1 MARRGWATWMRP
13 STRVPRSKRAV
24 CKQGVGGS
32 ATARGPQPAK
42 GGEESE
48 GKGDKPR
55 WACSAEP
62 LAAVQAEVLDT
73 VHRQAPCQGICY
85 CESLA

>member
-1 MARRGWATWMRP
+1 MSFEATPEETVCCKSGVVLWHKILSGLSGARNRRGKVIK
-13 STRVPRSKRAV
+13 SH
-24 CKQGVGGS
+24 
-32 ATARGPQPAK
+32 
-42 GGEESE
+42 
-48 GKGDKPR
+48 

-73 VHRQAPCQGICY
+73 VHPQASCQGICY